1 MDLSATAVDE
11 IDDIV
16 VMVQTMARLGVSHKG
31 LKTLDEMKSAVKQKL
46 TILPKKSSW
55 TAREARTISN
65 ARLIHLNVTDQEINL
80 R

>member
-16 VMVQTMARLGVSHKG
+16 FMVQTMTRLGVSHKG

-55 TAREARTISN
+55 TAREVRTISN
-65 ARLIHLNVTDQEINL
+65 ART
-80 R
+80 

>member
-46 TILPKKSSW
+46 TILPKKIQLDSK
-55 TAREARTISN
+55 RGE
-65 ARLIHLNVTDQEINL
+65 DDKQC
-80 R
+80 

>member
-46 TILPKKSSW
+46 TILPKKIQLDCKRGEDDKQCEVNSSKCHG
-55 TAREARTISN
+55 SGN
-65 ARLIHLNVTDQEINL
+65 KP
-80 R
+80 

>member
-16 VMVQTMARLGVSHKG
+16 VMVQTMALLGVSHKG

-46 TILPKKSSW
+46 TILPKKIQLDSK
-55 TAREARTISN
+55 RGRTISN
-65 ARLIHLNVTDQEINL
+65 ARLIHLSVTDQEINL